1 MQGTMQETNSALIS
15 TYVQGQPETFVV
27 LKSDLENIFTPSP
40 TILWILDKKIDLQ
53 WAILQHYKIV
63 PKWVSSIV

>member
-1 MQGTMQETNSALIS
+1 MQETNSTLIS

-53 WAILQHYKIV
+53 WEILQHYKIV
-63 PKWVSSIV
+63 PKWVPSIV

>member
-1 MQGTMQETNSALIS
+1 MQETNSTLIS

-27 LKSDLENIFTPSP
+27 LKSNLENIFTPSP